1 MKKSLLIVAMTT
13 ITLGLSACSKTQEPS
28 SNENMDSENSAQMNT
43 PATSRSLPAGDTAET
58 SLDWAGEYEGVF
70 PCADCEGIKIELEL
84 KPNNTYKL
92 SEEYLGSN
100 PQTESE
106 TKGSFSFDA
115 VDKSLITLDEKA
127 DHRKFTIGEGFIE
140 ARDLQ
145 TGKKIESSLNYKLLK
160 SLD

>member
-1 MKKSLLIVAMTT
+1 MKKIMLISLLGVSSIIFLGCSQNNKNTALEESELEKTT
-13 ITLGLSACSKTQEPS
+13 STSQQIDHSPSETIDTTLNHNWLGK
-28 SNENMDSENSAQMNT
+28 
-43 PATSRSLPAGDTAET
+43 
-58 SLDWAGEYEGVF
+58 YEGVF

-84 KPNNTYKL
+84 KPNNTYEL

-140 ARDLQ
+140 ARDIQ